1 MAITGSGTQADP
13 MIAHS
18 YTDLQQAY
26 SSLRTYGGTKYL
38 ELGSDINCNDYGSG
52 FTWSTLSVGNTNY
65 AMIFDLKGHSIKNV
79 SIASN
84 STMFTFGGNNQSIV
98 KNGEILNAF
107 MSNAKGF
114 NDYVGGLYTCGKLQ
128 ELSISSNVTGATGDV
143 FNVAIDSCALYAEG
157 SISNQIIKLQ
167 NNINEK
173 CINSDILLA
182 IDSCDSIFNGL
193 SDKVVSN
200 CRIRG
205 KAIVTSS
212 AFSNQYPS
220 FENCVFD
227 LETNAAYISLYGS
240 GSGSGVIN
248 TDKYHGRLEGLTGV
262 TSAEIINGDSLRAK
276 GFVVVNVSA

>member
-1 MAITGSGTQADP
+1 MAITGTGTQADP
-13 MIAHS
+13 WIAQN
-18 YTDLQQAY
+18 YTDLQTAF
-26 SSLRTYGGTKYL
+26 SNLRAYGGARYL
-38 ELGSDINCNDYGSG
+38 ELRSDINCNDYGSG
-52 FTWSTLSVGNTNY
+52 FTWSALSVGATNN

-79 SIASN
+79 SIASG
-84 STMFTFGGNNQSIV
+84 SSIFTFGGNNQSIV
-98 KNGEILNAF
+98 KNGKILNVF
-107 MSNAKGF
+107 MNNAKGF

-128 ELSISSNVTGATGDV
+128 NLSISANITGATENVFDV
-143 FNVAIDSCALYAEG
+143 AMDSCALYAEG
-157 SISNQIIKLQ
+157 SISNTIIKLQ

-182 IDSCDSIFNGL
+182 VERCDSIFNGL

-205 KAIVTSS
+205 KANITGTALSNMHS
-212 AFSNQYPS
+212 A

-227 LETNAAYISLYGS
+227 LETNATAISIYNS
-240 GSGSGVIN
+240 GSSSGVIN

-262 TSAEIINGDSLRAK
+262 TSAEIINGASLRTK